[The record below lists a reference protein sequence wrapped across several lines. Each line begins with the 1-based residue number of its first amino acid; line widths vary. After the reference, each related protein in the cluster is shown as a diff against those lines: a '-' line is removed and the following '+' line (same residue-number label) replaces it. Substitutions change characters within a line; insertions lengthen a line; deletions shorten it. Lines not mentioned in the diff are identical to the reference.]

1 MKLYKLGVL
10 ETGSGYLDN
19 LDPFCY
25 IYEPQEFV
33 DSMNNAIAETLNV
46 WGYDKVTDLARL
58 AFFSLEG
65 GKLVFY
71 QHSQLIARF
80 VFSNNLYKY
89 FGLGFNTKNVPSEE
103 GFMIANDKGT
113 RTPCLTAARIEL
125 IIMVILITYLIS
137 QIK

>member
-1 MKLYKLGVL
+1 M
-10 ETGSGYLDN
+10 DN

-33 DSMNNAIAETLNV
+33 DSINNTIAELLHD
-46 WGYDKVTDLARL
+46 WGYDNIDSLGRL

-71 QHSQLIARF
+71 QNSKLIARF

-89 FGLGFNTKNVPSEE
+89 FGLGFNTKNVPSEN
-103 GFMIANDKGT
+103 GFMIAIDKAT
-113 RTPCLTAARIEL
+113 RTPCLTKDDYRINYYGNPDNIPVSQQKWL
-125 IIMVILITYLIS
+125 GTLQKITFL
-137 QIK
+137 